1 MINQGTGLR
10 ARVKGVIRLC
20 SGHLLVRNTMWMI
33 AGQGVMLATKAVYF
47 VEIARS
53 LGVHNYGAFV
63 GVAALVGIA
72 SPFGALGSGNLLIR
86 GVSRN
91 AGSFRECWGRS
102 LSVTFCCGLA
112 LLASVLLLARFVLNA
127 EIPLSLVALVGVSDI
142 LGLNII
148 TLAGQAFTAF
158 EQLKWTAAIW
168 ITMSA
173 ARLCGAL
180 ILVVAYPHPSALQ
193 WGYLYCGGNLT
204 VALAAFLLVCH
215 RLGRPEFH
223 WPIRVDDVRDG
234 IYFSISLSAET
245 LYNDIDKTMLARLAT
260 LDAAGVYA
268 AAYRLIDVST
278 VPIAALLASAY
289 SKLFRVGLGGIGST
303 FAYTGRLLI
312 RSLAY
317 ASVVCIL
324 LLWCA
329 GLIPFILGPGYA
341 DTVIALRWLSVLPV
355 LKSVHY
361 FLADTLTG
369 ADYQRLRS
377 LIQVS
382 VAGFNILINLW
393 VIQAFSWR
401 GAAWSSIASD
411 GLLACALGIAVLVL
425 KRQDAASRQALGKA
439 VVEAGIGI

>member
-1 MINQGTGLR
+1 
-10 ARVKGVIRLC
+10 
-20 SGHLLVRNTMWMI
+20 MWMI
-33 AGQGVMLATKAVYF
+33 AGQGVRLVIKAVYF

-53 LGVHNYGAFV
+53 LGPRNYGAFV
-63 GVAALVGIA
+63 GVVALVGIA

-91 AGSFRECWGRS
+91 TISFRRYWGQS
-102 LSVTFCCGLA
+102 LVVTICCGSS
-112 LLASVLLLARFVLNA
+112 LLAAVLLLSRFVLST
-127 EIPLSLVALVGVSDI
+127 EIPLALVALVGISDI

-158 EQLKWTAAIW
+158 EQLKWTAVIW

-173 ARLCGAL
+173 VRLGGAL
-180 ILVVAYPHPSALQ
+180 ILIAVHSHPSALQ
-193 WGYLYCGGNLT
+193 WGYFYCGGNIV
-204 VALAAFLLVCH
+204 VALAAFILVCH
-215 RLGRPEFH
+215 RLGLPELRRPNGAGDLRE
-223 WPIRVDDVRDG
+223 G

-245 LYNDIDKTMLARLAT
+245 LYNDIDKTMLVRLAT
-260 LDAAGVYA
+260 LDAAGIYG

-303 FAYTGRLLI
+303 FDYTGRLLV

-317 ASVVCIL
+317 ASLVCLL
-324 LLWCA
+324 LLWSA

-341 DTVIALRWLSVLPV
+341 ETVEALRWLAVLPV

-361 FLADTLTG
+361 FLADALTG

-377 LIQVS
+377 LIQVG
-382 VAGFNILINLW
+382 VAAFNILINLW
-393 VIQAFSWR
+393 VIPAYSWR

-411 GLLACALGIAVLVL
+411 GLLACILGIAVLVL
-425 KRQDAASRQALGKA
+425 RHRDAVASEASERTAIG
-439 VVEAGIGI
+439 VET

>member
-1 MINQGTGLR
+1 MDLR
-10 ARVKGVIRLC
+10 KRSADGVQRF
-20 SGHLLVRNTMWMI
+20 SQHLLVRNTMWMI
-33 AGQGVMLATKAVYF
+33 AGQGVRLVIKAVYF

-53 LGVHNYGAFV
+53 LGPRNYGAFV
-63 GVAALVGIA
+63 GVVALVGIA

-91 AGSFRECWGRS
+91 TISFRRYWGQS
-102 LSVTFCCGLA
+102 LVVTICCGSS
-112 LLASVLLLARFVLNA
+112 LLAAVLLLSRFVLST
-127 EIPLSLVALVGVSDI
+127 EIPLALVALVGISDI

-158 EQLKWTAAIW
+158 EQLKWTAVIW

-173 ARLCGAL
+173 VRLGGAL
-180 ILVVAYPHPSALQ
+180 ILIAVHSHPSALQ
-193 WGYLYCGGNLT
+193 WGYFYCGGNIV
-204 VALAAFLLVCH
+204 VALAAFILVCH
-215 RLGRPEFH
+215 RLGLPELRRPNGAGDLRE
-223 WPIRVDDVRDG
+223 G

-245 LYNDIDKTMLARLAT
+245 LYNDIDKTMLVRLAT
-260 LDAAGVYA
+260 LDAAGIYG

-303 FAYTGRLLI
+303 FDYTGRLLV

-317 ASVVCIL
+317 ASLVCLL
-324 LLWCA
+324 LLWSA

-341 DTVIALRWLSVLPV
+341 ETVEALRWLAVLPV

-361 FLADTLTG
+361 FLADALTG

-377 LIQVS
+377 LIQVG
-382 VAGFNILINLW
+382 VAAFNILINLW
-393 VIQAFSWR
+393 VIPAYSWR

-411 GLLACALGIAVLVL
+411 GLLACILGIAVLVL
-425 KRQDAASRQALGKA
+425 RHRDAVASEASERTAIG
-439 VVEAGIGI
+439 VET